1 MGRLGLPGIGV
12 FGGGRSGFGAGI
24 SGGGGTLSLRVFAER
39 FLYGH
44 QLHSYVLPIVNFF
57 KVF

>member
-12 FGGGRSGFGAGI
+12 FGGGRSGFGAGQNA
-24 SGGGGTLSLRVFAER
+24 FCME
-39 FLYGH
+39 H